1 MIFNYICQKQY
12 RALQHGLKQKIV
24 KNNWGENGWHIS
36 FLIDFLKKFERLY
49 YFPNKL
55 MGVLF
60 NDWLFEWSS
69 KFSPEFRDRLRAYN

>member
-36 FLIDFLKKFERLY
+36 FLIDFLKKFE
-49 YFPNKL
+49 
-55 MGVLF
+55 
-60 NDWLFEWSS
+60 
-69 KFSPEFRDRLRAYN
+69 